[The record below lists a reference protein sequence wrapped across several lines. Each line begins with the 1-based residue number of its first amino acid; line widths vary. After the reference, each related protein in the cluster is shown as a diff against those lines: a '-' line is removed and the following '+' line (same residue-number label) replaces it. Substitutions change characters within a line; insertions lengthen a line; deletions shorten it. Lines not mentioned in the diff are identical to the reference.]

1 MIMVTKWKF
10 VIRWVKVLN
19 INLRWKFI
27 SKRRREIVFN
37 EVGRSF
43 YFFVIFE
50 LKGISI
56 ETVSGESGAKLAL

>member
-56 ETVSGESGAKLAL
+56 ETVNGESCAKLAL